1 MTNLL
6 FGFQGRANRAKFWLV
21 ALAIFVVEAIL
32 FAVLGSNVAMSDD
45 PQEARTRVVELVKE
59 QREQGIETL
68 YRKRLFARYGVEI
81 FLPPPRLAVDGWPR
95 ALVGEGYSLVGQSKV
110 SGSKG

>member
-45 PQEARTRVVELVKE
+45 PQEAL
-59 QREQGIETL
+59 
-68 YRKRLFARYGVEI
+68 ARM
-81 FLPPPRLAVDGWPR
+81 
-95 ALVGEGYSLVGQSKV
+95 
-110 SGSKG
+110 GSKLPALRQTVSSVSCANSSASTACVPFLMR

>member
-45 PQEARTRVVELVKE
+45 P
-59 QREQGIETL
+59 
-68 YRKRLFARYGVEI
+68 
-81 FLPPPRLAVDGWPR
+81 
-95 ALVGEGYSLVGQSKV
+95 
-110 SGSKG
+110 